1 MISTTSNISTSRLD
15 VSDKV
20 VIRTSSPTLYLKD
33 TDNRSGMIH
42 MNSNRMY
49 FLSGGTNSES
59 WSQVNGQWPL
69 TLHTDSNRAQ
79 FGGSLDTAGS
89 ISSSGN
95 MSISGYITAGSTIT
109 GILLRIGPMIGDKL
123 FWRIGNH
130 SDENLGFWQE
140 RYNYSLN
147 QTQIILKGY
156 IEDDGS
162 GYDRMNFTG
171 QHRCFIKDL
180 PFSNTK
186 EYEGRNVCADQNTY
200 ISMSN
205 KMKKGNETITQNES
219 LPYVSLC
226 RKTNDKSCFGVISSS
241 EDPNKRVD
249 RYG

>member
-79 FGGSLDTAGS
+79 LGGSLDTAGS

-109 GILLRIGPMIGDKL
+109 GILLRLRAAWHAARPMVP
-123 FWRIGNH
+123 
-130 SDENLGFWQE
+130 LGVFLPQ
-140 RYNYSLN
+140 S
-147 QTQIILKGY
+147 
-156 IEDDGS
+156 
-162 GYDRMNFTG
+162 FAATG
-171 QHRCFIKDL
+171 LL
-180 PFSNTK
+180 PLTSVWSWT
-186 EYEGRNVCADQNTY
+186 
-200 ISMSN
+200 S
-205 KMKKGNETITQNES
+205 
-219 LPYVSLC
+219 
-226 RKTNDKSCFGVISSS
+226 
-241 EDPNKRVD
+241 
-249 RYG
+249 